1 MNSNYMFAIN
11 RRQMG
16 TGPAAGTSPAAR
28 SLAPA
33 PRSLAPAPRSLA
45 PAPRSLAPAPR
56 SLAPA
61 PSPAPSGDRFSIN
74 RLINY
79 KSAGGCRSCN

>member
-1 MNSNYMFAIN
+1 MNSNYMFAFN
-11 RRQMG
+11 RMQMG
-16 TGPAAGTSPAAR
+16 PPAAR

-33 PRSLAPAPRSLA
+33 P
-45 PAPRSLAPAPR
+45 
-56 SLAPA
+56 APA
-61 PSPAPSGDRFSIN
+61 PSPSPSPSPAPKSPNGPGDRFSIN

>member
-45 PAPRSLAPAPR
+45 PAPRSLAPAP
-56 SLAPA
+56 
-61 PSPAPSGDRFSIN
+61 SGDRFSIN

>member
-45 PAPRSLAPAPR
+45 PAP
-56 SLAPA
+56 
-61 PSPAPSGDRFSIN
+61 SGDRFSIN

>member
-33 PRSLAPAPRSLA
+33 PRSLAPAP
-45 PAPRSLAPAPR
+45 
-56 SLAPA
+56 
-61 PSPAPSGDRFSIN
+61 SGDRFSIN

>member
-33 PRSLAPAPRSLA
+33 P
-45 PAPRSLAPAPR
+45 
-56 SLAPA
+56 
-61 PSPAPSGDRFSIN
+61 SGDRFSIN

>member
-16 TGPAAGTSPAAR
+16 TGPAAGTSPAA
-28 SLAPA
+28 
-33 PRSLAPAPRSLA
+33 RSLAPAPRSLA

>member
-16 TGPAAGTSPAAR
+16 TGPAAP
-28 SLAPA
+28 LAPA

-45 PAPRSLAPAPR
+45 
-56 SLAPA
+56 
-61 PSPAPSGDRFSIN
+61 PAPSGDRFSIN

>member
-16 TGPAAGTSPAAR
+16 TGPAAGTSPAA
-28 SLAPA
+28 PA
-33 PRSLAPAPRSLA
+33 PRSLA
-45 PAPRSLAPAPR
+45 
-56 SLAPA
+56 
-61 PSPAPSGDRFSIN
+61 PAPSGDRFSIN

>member
-11 RRQMG
+11 RRQMA
-16 TGPAAGTSPAAR
+16 PAAPAASPGPGPAAR
-28 SLAPA
+28 SLAPVPSA
-33 PRSLAPAPRSLA
+33 RSLDPNGP
-45 PAPRSLAPAPR
+45 
-56 SLAPA
+56 
-61 PSPAPSGDRFSIN
+61 GDRFSIN

>member
-16 TGPAAGTSPAAR
+16 PGPAAGTSPAA
-28 SLAPA
+28 
-33 PRSLAPAPRSLA
+33 
-45 PAPRSLAPAPR
+45 RSLAPAPR

>member
-1 MNSNYMFAIN
+1 MNSNYMFAFN
-11 RRQMG
+11 RMQMG
-16 TGPAAGTSPAAR
+16 PPAA
-28 SLAPA
+28 
-33 PRSLAPAPRSLA
+33 
-45 PAPRSLAPAPR
+45 R

-61 PSPAPSGDRFSIN
+61 PSPAPSPAPKSPNGPGDRFSIN